1 MRAKVPSLTMQ
12 GNFIPAG
19 AVHRPPAQRF
29 PRKPCQEDKTKTC
42 SIRLIHWNESEAD
55 ERTKQ
60 LRSAGFK
67 ADSRIPAGPEF
78 LKNLREELPSALV
91 IDLSRVPSA
100 GRDIALGVRHQKS
113 TRCIPIVFVGGDPEK
128 TDRIRELLPDAVF
141 TSWERIEADLRRAV
155 ENPLPEPV
163 DPGSVFAG
171 YAGKPLA
178 AKLGIKKGMRILLL
192 DAPGDF
198 RHALGSLPA
207 DASIIDRKS
216 GPADLILWFVRSG
229 KILKS
234 GISGMARKTGSGS
247 IWILWQKKASGI
259 RTDLSQQVVREA
271 GLANG
276 LVDFKICSV
285 DETWSGLLFRLRK
298 ARNR

>member
-1 MRAKVPSLTMQ
+1 MTVFF
-12 GNFIPAG
+12 FILQKDFLFAG
-19 AVHRPPAQRF
+19 AVCKPPVMFF
-29 PRKPCQEDKTKTC
+29 PRKPYQEDKTKAC
-42 SIRLIHWNESEAD
+42 SIHLIHWKASEAD

-67 ADSRIPAGPEF
+67 VDSRIPHGPE
-78 LKNLREELPSALV
+78 LLRSLREDVPSALV

-113 TRCIPIVFVGGDPEK
+113 TRRIPIVFVDGEPGK
-128 TDRIRELLPDAVF
+128 TSLIRKLLPDAVF
-141 TSWERIEADLRRAV
+141 TSWDRIETDLLRV
-155 ENPLPEPV
+155 IENPPLDPV

-192 DAPGDF
+192 DAPDDF
-198 RHALGSLPA
+198 QKAPGVLPA
-207 DASIIDRKS
+207 DALIIGRKS
-216 GPADLILWFVRSG
+216 GPADLILWFIRSR
-229 KILKS
+229 KILQA
-234 GISGMARKTGSGS
+234 GISGMAGKTGSGS

-259 RTDLSQQVVREA
+259 KSDLSQQAVREA

-285 DETWSGLLFRLRK
+285 DETWSGLLFRRRK
-298 ARNR
+298 ARSK